1 MISAPRRANDM
12 STKKYRVLVGQI
24 FQETHGFSPVPTTM
38 RAFEVDAASSMIAA
52 QRQSDS
58 TLGGIIRTLE
68 AAGVV
73 LVPSIAARARCGGKV
88 TNEAYAEISAAI
100 VAAAEHAQADAIALD
115 LHGCM
120 QTEAL
125 DSAELDL
132 LTRLRAVVG
141 ATIPIVAGFDLH
153 AHATADML
161 SLLDFSAAYKTNP
174 HADAAQTGTRVA
186 DHLLHMLHTGKRPA
200 GYFLRV
206 PMLTSGNDETGTG
219 PLHAIHQAAQTAIA
233 ENADLIDYS
242 IFNVNPFIDGPEVG
256 QGVLVYGAEDAA
268 PAHAANLANALAQ
281 DLWDARAAF
290 VHTLP
295 TIDDVIARYPRS
307 AHAITIGD
315 FGDRVLAGA
324 PGDSVHI
331 LDRVLTRGDRHITI
345 IVADPDAYLRCAE
358 AGVGASVTIPLG
370 ASLTPGLTPVTVKG
384 RVNRI
389 GDGSFTNRG
398 QFMKGGVLRLGPY
411 AVLEG
416 EHFVAVITQD
426 AVMSQDPG
434 CYLDAGVPLDGADI
448 IVVKSGYH
456 FKLAFQDYGACVIAE
471 TPGLTGFAPATL
483 PFKHCRP
490 IYPLDT
496 IIPTIQAQRLTRR

>member
-1 MISAPRRANDM
+1 M
-12 STKKYRVLVGQI
+12 STKPYRVLVGQI
-24 FQETHGFSPVPTTM
+24 FQETHGFSPVPTPM
-38 RAFEVDAASSMIAA
+38 RAFEVDPASSMIDT

-68 AAGVV
+68 AAGVE
-73 LVPSIAARARCGGKV
+73 LIPSIAARARCGGKV

-141 ATIPIVAGFDLH
+141 PRLPIVAGFDLH

-161 SLLDFSAAYKTNP
+161 SLLDFSSAYKTNP
-174 HADAAQTGTRVA
+174 HADAAQTGQRVA
-186 DHLLHMLHTGKRPA
+186 DHLLHMLRTGERPA

-219 PLHAIHQAAQTAIA
+219 PLQAIHQSAQAAIGAHT
-233 ENADLIDYS
+233 DLIDYS
-242 IFNVNPFIDGPEVG
+242 VFNVNPFIDGPQVG
-256 QGVLVYGAEDAA
+256 QGVLVYGAADA
-268 PAHAANLANALAQ
+268 PPDHAANLANTLAQ

-307 AHAITIGD
+307 AQAITIGD

-358 AGVGASVTIPLG
+358 AGVGATLETSLG
-370 ASLTPGLTPVTVKG
+370 ASLTPGLTPVTVSG
-384 RVNRI
+384 RVNHI

-411 AVLEG
+411 AVLAG
-416 EHFVAVITQD
+416 KHFIAVITQD

-434 CYLDAGVPLDGADI
+434 CYLDAGVPLDNADI

-456 FKLAFQDYGACVIAE
+456 FKLAFQGYGPCVIAE
-471 TPGLTGFAPATL
+471 TPGLTGFAPDTL
-483 PFKHCRP
+483 PFSQCRP
-490 IYPLDT
+490 IYPLDRLT
-496 IIPTIQAQRLTRR
+496 PVLEAQRLTRG